1 MAYTDSIIIFFG
13 GCIGG
18 LLAGLLGVGGGII
31 FVVILGFYLEKIGVP
46 KELLVPA
53 ILANSL
59 FAIFF
64 SGISGSIKQYLAKNF
79 YPKEIVLA
87 AIPAAIA
94 SITITHLINS
104 GHWYTKE
111 RFSIFFI
118 LLLAFIAFR
127 ILMTRKK
134 EEIPGVAEKGAVWM
148 KVLVGLLTGVISAFS
163 GIGGGVIMIPIFTEL
178 MQVNLKKATGISLGV
193 ITLMSFITSIYSATA
208 EHAININL
216 PYTMGLLVFPIVL
229 PLVIGTVICAPYGVT
244 LSHKLSTQTI
254 RMVFFVFITII
265 MVKMLT
271 AFL

>member
-1 MAYTDSIIIFFG
+1 MAYTDSFIIFLG
-13 GCIGG
+13 GCLGG

-46 KELLVPA
+46 QEVLVPA

-79 YPKEIVLA
+79 YPDEIIIV

-94 SITITHLINS
+94 SIGITKLINS

-118 LLLAFIAFR
+118 LLLGFIAYR
-127 ILMTRKK
+127 ILKTRRK
-134 EEIPGVAEKGAVWM
+134 EEFDNVAEKGTLGM
-148 KVLVGLLTGVISAFS
+148 KVAVGLLTGVISAFS

-178 MQVNLKKATGISLGV
+178 MKMNLKKATGISLGM
-193 ITLMSFITSIYSATA
+193 ITLMSLITSIYSATA
-208 EHAININL
+208 QNANSIQL

-244 LSHKLSTQTI
+244 LSHKLAPATI
-254 RMVFFVFITII
+254 RMIFFVFITAV
-265 MVKMLT
+265 MLKMIS
-271 AFL
+271 AFF